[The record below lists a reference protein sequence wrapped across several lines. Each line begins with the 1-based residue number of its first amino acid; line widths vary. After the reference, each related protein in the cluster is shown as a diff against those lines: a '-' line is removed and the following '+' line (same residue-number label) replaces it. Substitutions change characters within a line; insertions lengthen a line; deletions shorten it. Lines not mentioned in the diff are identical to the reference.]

1 MSARRTPFALAG
13 RALAGGAA
21 VGLFLLVPGLTSA
34 GAASPHG
41 PSTTVT
47 AQLTAAKKTAIA
59 ACTPSQ
65 ISSSVELYTLGK
77 SPSAPA
83 GAVLFHNT
91 SGTACSLRGVPTVD
105 ALDASGQRIDV
116 YQRSST
122 PRRVVSAILPPSST
136 GKAAGSSITWSSW
149 SCPKGSF
156 SLTIR
161 FPGWSTTVPAAWGSV
176 AGYSGSPCAVTG
188 ATVYVSPVATISH

>member
-1 MSARRTPFALAG
+1 MSPRRTPFAVA
-13 RALAGGAA
+13 ALAVGA
-21 VGLFLLVPGLTSA
+21 VSLSLLWPGLASVA
-34 GAASPHG
+34 AASPHG
-41 PSTTVT
+41 PSATVT
-47 AQLTAAKKTAIA
+47 AQRTVAQKAPVA

-91 SGTACSLRGVPTVD
+91 SRTACSLRGVPTVGV
-105 ALDASGQRIDV
+105 LDASGQRIAV

-122 PRRVVSAILPPSST
+122 PRRPVAAVLQPSSS
-136 GKAAGSSITWSSW
+136 GKAAGSSLTWSSW
-149 SCPKGSF
+149 SCPEGSF

-161 FPGWSTTVPAAWGSV
+161 FPGWSTSVAAAWGVV

-188 ATVYVSPVATISH
+188 ATLYVSAVATITH